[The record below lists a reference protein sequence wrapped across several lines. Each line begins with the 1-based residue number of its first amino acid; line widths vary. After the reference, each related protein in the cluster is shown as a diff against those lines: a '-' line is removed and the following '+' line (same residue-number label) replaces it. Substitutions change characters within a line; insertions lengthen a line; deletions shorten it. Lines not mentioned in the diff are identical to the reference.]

1 MSVASRLNHGSSVP
15 SAPGAI
21 SLCVTSPSVKL
32 WKRTERQVKSNKREV
47 WGVHRVLRST
57 QSLSWNC
64 RSSATA
70 RVLGGVL
77 GVNICLFRSPK
88 SEQNSTYPTNRPWKH
103 PPGHGSPLWNTLQRA
118 AEGLPDPSRVSAN
131 VRGKLKS
138 LYFELKFNL

>member
-70 RVLGGVL
+70 RVLGGVM

-88 SEQNSTYPTNRPWKH
+88 SEQNSTYPKNRPWKH
-103 PPGHGSPLWNTLQRA
+103 PPGTRFPPMEYSP
-118 AEGLPDPSRVSAN
+118 EGGGRTPGPQQSFRKRPWKTQVLV
-131 VRGKLKS
+131 
-138 LYFELKFNL
+138 F